1 MLGLP
6 GTYQRRRNVRLETLI
21 RLRWLGVFGQL
32 AAVMVVHFGLEFE
45 VRIWSCLAV
54 IALSA
59 LVNMAVRV
67 TFPQTQWLEPDR
79 AAWLLAFDI
88 AELAALLF
96 LTGGLENPFSFL
108 LLGPV
113 LISATALPPRM
124 TLLIGTF
131 AIVCATVLVFF
142 HYELPWDGERKLEL
156 PEDYVV
162 GVWLSILL
170 AIGYIGVYTWQI
182 AEEARQL
189 SDALAATEL
198 VLARE
203 QHLSQLDGLA
213 AAAAHELGTPLST
226 ITVVAREL
234 ERALDPNSP
243 HADDVK
249 LLREQ
254 AQRCREILAKITELP
269 AGDMFDR
276 MPLSALIEEAVG
288 PHRNF
293 GVSINVT
300 RPVNRSDE
308 PVGARNPAIRYGLG
322 NLIENAVDFANA
334 RVEINAQWTEEEVAI
349 TISDDGPGFAP
360 EVVDRIGAPYVT
372 HRRVGPRGADG
383 EEDAPFGLGLGF
395 FIAKTLLERSG
406 ARLSLKNRMPPL
418 HGATVTVTWK
428 RADFEQAPAP
438 AHPPLEPATSP
449 S

>member
-1 MLGLP
+1 MFGLP
-6 GTYQRRRNVRLETLI
+6 RINDRPRNVRLDTLV
-21 RLRWLGVFGQL
+21 RLRWLAVLGQL
-32 AAVMVVHFGLEFE
+32 GAVLVVHFGLEFE
-45 VRIWSCLAV
+45 VPIWACLAV

-59 LVNMAVRV
+59 LLNVALRLG
-67 TFPQTQWLEPDR
+67 FRETQWLEPDR
-79 AAWLLAFDI
+79 AAWLLGFDI
-88 AELAALLF
+88 AELAALLY
-96 LTGGLENPFSFL
+96 LTGGLENPFAFL

-131 AIVCATVLVFF
+131 AMVCATVLVFV
-142 HYELPWDGERKLEL
+142 HYDLPWDAEDPLQL
-156 PEDYVV
+156 PEIYMV

-226 ITVVAREL
+226 ITVVVREI
-234 ERALDPNSP
+234 ERALDPKSP
-243 HADDVK
+243 HAEDVK

-269 AGDMFDR
+269 TGEPFDR
-276 MPLSALIEEAVG
+276 TPLSALIEEAVA

-293 GVSINVT
+293 GISIGVT
-300 RPVNRSDE
+300 LPPDRTNE
-308 PVGARNPAIRYGLG
+308 PSGARNPAIRYGLG
-322 NLIENAVDFANA
+322 NLIENAVDFAHR
-334 RVEINAQWTEEEVAI
+334 RVEIFAQWTDEEVSI
-349 TISDDGPGFAP
+349 VISDDGPGIAP
-360 EVVDRIGAPYVT
+360 EIIDRLGAPYVT
-372 HRRVGPRGADG
+372 HRRPGPRGPEG
-383 EEDAPFGLGLGF
+383 EEDAMFGLGLGF

-406 ARLSLKNRMPPL
+406 AKLSLTNQAPPL
-418 HGATVTVTWK
+418 HGATISVTWS
-428 RADFEQAPAP
+428 RVDFERPLAAQ
-438 AHPPLEPATSP
+438 PLEPAAQAS
-449 S
+449 

>member
-1 MLGLP
+1 MFGLP
-6 GTYQRRRNVRLETLI
+6 RINDRPRNVRLDTLV
-21 RLRWLGVFGQL
+21 RLRWLAVLGQFG
-32 AAVMVVHFGLEFE
+32 AVLVVHFGLEFE
-45 VRIWSCLAV
+45 VPIWACLAV

-59 LVNMAVRV
+59 LLNVALRIG
-67 TFPQTQWLEPDR
+67 FRETQWLEPDR
-79 AAWLLAFDI
+79 AAWLLGFDI
-88 AELAALLF
+88 AELAALLY
-96 LTGGLENPFSFL
+96 LTGGLENPFAYL

-131 AIVCATVLVFF
+131 AMVCATVLVFV
-142 HYELPWDGERKLEL
+142 HYDLPWDAEDPLQL
-156 PEDYVV
+156 PEIYMV

-226 ITVVAREL
+226 ITVVVREI
-234 ERALDPNSP
+234 ERALDPKSP
-243 HADDVK
+243 HAEDVK

-269 AGDMFDR
+269 TGEPFDR
-276 MPLSALIEEAVG
+276 TPLSALIEEAVA

-293 GVSINVT
+293 GIAIGVT
-300 RPVNRSDE
+300 LPPDRSDE
-308 PVGARNPAIRYGLG
+308 PSGARNPAIRYGLG
-322 NLIENAVDFANA
+322 NLIENAVDFAHR
-334 RVEINAQWTEEEVAI
+334 RVEIFAQWTGEEVSI
-349 TISDDGPGFAP
+349 IISDDGPGIAP
-360 EVVDRIGAPYVT
+360 EIIDRLGAPYVT
-372 HRRVGPRGADG
+372 HRRPGPRGPEGD
-383 EEDAPFGLGLGF
+383 EDAMFGLGLGF

-406 ARLSLKNRMPPL
+406 AKLSLTNQAPPL
-418 HGATVTVTWK
+418 HGATISVTWS
-428 RADFEQAPAP
+428 RADFERPSAA
-438 AHPPLEPATSP
+438 PPLEPAAQAS
-449 S
+449 